1 MLNVNSLRDPL
12 DNPGWLRVF
21 RAPRLTLGLMLP
33 IESFTGD
40 EPRMTRQVELAQ
52 YAEAHGFDALWL
64 RDVPLRDPTF
74 GDVGQVFD
82 TFVYL
87 GYLAALT
94 RTIALG
100 TAAVIVPHRHPLHVA
115 KAVASVDQLSG
126 GRLLLGVASGDRPVE
141 FPAFG
146 VDIGQRAAIFREHLE
161 AMRSAWGQA
170 YPVVA
175 GRFGHMAGADLV
187 PKPWAR
193 DVPVLVT
200 GRSGQDL
207 AWIAQHAHGWMSYPR
222 PPAHQAAQ
230 IQQWRDAQRTAN
242 GRTGKP
248 FVQSLYIDLVD
259 EAGHPPVPIHL
270 GYRLGAK
277 PLVALLLQLHRIGV
291 AHVIL
296 NLKYGSRD
304 AASVVAQIAAEV
316 LPALAEAGD
325 FDYAAAL
332 TS

>member
-1 MLNVNSLRDPL
+1 MLTVNASRDPL
-12 DNPGWLRVF
+12 DNPGYRRVF
-21 RAPRLTLGLMLP
+21 RTGRLTLGLMLP
-33 IESFTGD
+33 IEAFAGD

-87 GYLAALT
+87 GYLAAHT

-100 TAAVIVPHRHPLHVA
+100 TAAIVLPHRHPLHTA
-115 KAVASVDQLSG
+115 KAVASADQLSG

-146 VDIGQRAAIFREHLE
+146 VDITRRAEIFREHLD
-161 AMRSAWGQA
+161 AMRTAWGRH
-170 YPVVA
+170 YPLLA
-175 GRFGHMAGADLV
+175 GSFGRLANADLV
-187 PKPWAR
+187 PKPWSR
-193 DVPVLVT
+193 GVPVLVT
-200 GRSGQDL
+200 GRSGQDME
-207 AWIAQHAHGWMSYPR
+207 WIAQNAHGWMTYPR
-222 PPAHQAAQ
+222 PPAHQAVQ
-230 IQQWRDAQRTAN
+230 VDYWREVQRSVT
-242 GRTGKP
+242 GEDGKP
-248 FVQSLYIDLVD
+248 FLQSLYIDLLED
-259 EAGHPPVPIHL
+259 SGEPPVPIHL
-270 GYRLGAK
+270 GYRLGSEA
-277 PLVALLLQLHRIGV
+277 LVALLRQLHGIGV

-304 AASVVAQIAAEV
+304 AAAVVQQLAREV
-316 LPALAEAGD
+316 LPALGEVG
-325 FDYAAAL
+325 YAAAL